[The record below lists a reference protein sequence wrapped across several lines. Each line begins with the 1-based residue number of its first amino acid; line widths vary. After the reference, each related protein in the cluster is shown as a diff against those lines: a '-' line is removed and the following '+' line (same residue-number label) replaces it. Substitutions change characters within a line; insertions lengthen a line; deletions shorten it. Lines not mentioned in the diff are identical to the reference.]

1 MGKPQGS
8 LEVRPLCPVGIRT
21 KVAIATFISTTGPP
35 NIVVVSQG
43 NTPETKSGAQSH
55 PRERYRQIRARH
67 RPQRE
72 QRPLSRHGEISHLEM
87 VKSRLVMGCGAV
99 RRPPR
104 RLMAC
109 EIDLDSAELCYKRRQ
124 EGLMSDAGTWQESAI
139 EGTTI
144 RRAEDGEVLA
154 VIGRGRMESELR
166 DRVVCLS
173 RLSLSQSLLRLS
185 RSGIRS
191 GLTARPR
198 WSRRGW
204 KSSTVLCVQCCAC
217 KLHFLLAGSTR
228 AQRVIRLRIPPAIM
242 PPSFS
247 LLSDNLR
254 ERFGTS
260 RIPNFVFSNSRHH
273 PPSPDSPRTLVS
285 QKCIYTAR
293 TEGTRGPRLRK
304 KEDQVTVVIDDGDAS
319 CPRRPP

>member
-1 MGKPQGS
+1 MSAAGVSQLPAKHPHPGMRSSKASDCSIRPRGDLDLGCRPNSRDWASTTTSIFPGWVQKQDVSMGKPQGS

-21 KVAIATFISTTGPP
+21 KVAIVTFISTTGPP

-55 PRERYRQIRARH
+55 PRQRYRQIRTRH

-109 EIDLDSAELCYKRRQ
+109 EIDLDSAELCSKRRQ

-139 EGTTI
+139 EGTI
-144 RRAEDGEVLA
+144 RGAEDGEVLA
-154 VIGRGRMESELR
+154 VIRRGRMESELR

-198 WSRRGW
+198 WSRRG
-204 KSSTVLCVQCCAC
+204 
-217 KLHFLLAGSTR
+217 
-228 AQRVIRLRIPPAIM
+228 
-242 PPSFS
+242 
-247 LLSDNLR
+247 
-254 ERFGTS
+254 
-260 RIPNFVFSNSRHH
+260 
-273 PPSPDSPRTLVS
+273 
-285 QKCIYTAR
+285 
-293 TEGTRGPRLRK
+293 
-304 KEDQVTVVIDDGDAS
+304 
-319 CPRRPP
+319 